1 MAPVKNDPQ
10 ADLFRKY
17 IADKRILIADE
28 SAVARTSIA
37 SMMGQM
43 GAKTAL
49 MVLCSN
55 LRDAQQEIERFKPNL
70 VMCDYDLSG
79 GAGLELLQ
87 AQRAQNPDSNSRVF
101 VLITGNTSQ
110 TAVARAAEEDVD
122 TYILKP
128 FTPATLRAQIIKAV
142 LTKTHPD
149 DYTKTIQEGKKQLQ
163 SGQIDDA
170 MKTFESAR
178 GMNGTPALA
187 CFYLG
192 QTNLMKE
199 SVPVAE
205 GSYQEGLGYNKIHYK
220 CLVGLYD
227 VLYSQKRYNEAYEI
241 VKKISQYFPANP
253 QRLTTVLR
261 LAIMTKSYE
270 DVERYYQVFTKIEG
284 RTEET
289 IRYVCAA
296 LVVCGKY
303 YLATSHMTRALELF
317 QKAAVTAGG
326 RVKIL
331 QEIVMALAAEN
342 MTKEA
347 TEYMKRFPPETRNQS
362 IYLALDL
369 ALFDRSGAARGV
381 IIERARQLL
390 AKDLHDPL
398 IYEIAIRRSKEAGLI
413 PAVESHLDEG
423 CKRYPTEKPR
433 FVKASQV
440 PTLKDGH
447 TAATLPPASAA
458 KG

>member
-1 MAPVKNDPQ
+1 MAPAKVDPQ
-10 ADLFRKY
+10 AELFRKY

-55 LRDAQQEIERFKPNL
+55 LRDAEQEIERFKPNL

-87 AQRAQNPDSNSRVF
+87 AQRAQNPDSNTRVF

-142 LTKTHPD
+142 LSKSHPD
-149 DYTKTIQEGKKQLQ
+149 DYTKTIQEGKKLLQ
-163 SGQIDDA
+163 AGQIDDA
-170 MKTFESAR
+170 MKEFESAR
-178 GMNGTPALA
+178 GMSAAPSLA

-192 QTNLMKE
+192 QGNLMKD

-205 GSYQEGLGYNKIHYK
+205 GSYQEGLGFNKIHYK

-227 VLYSQKRYNEAYEI
+227 ILYSQKRYTEAYEI

-253 QRLTTVLR
+253 QRLTAVLR

-289 IRYVCAA
+289 IKYICAA

-317 QKAAVTAGG
+317 QKAAITAGG

-331 QEIVMALAAEN
+331 QEIVLALSNEGLA
-342 MTKEA
+342 KEA
-347 TEYMKRFPPETRNQS
+347 TEYMKRFPPETRNQAV
-362 IYLALDL
+362 YLALDL
-369 ALFDRSGAARGV
+369 MLFDRSGAARGV
-381 IIERARQLL
+381 IIDRGRQLL
-390 AKDLHDPL
+390 AKEIRDPL
-398 IYEIAIRRSKEAGLI
+398 IYEIVIRRSKEAGLM
-413 PAVESHLDEG
+413 PAVEMHLDEAT
-423 CKRYPTEKPR
+423 KVYPAEKAR
-433 FVKASQV
+433 FVKASQALTTKEGA
-440 PTLKDGH
+440 P
-447 TAATLPPASAA
+447 AAAPAAPA
-458 KG
+458 KK